1 VLGAALI
8 RAGHYQEARD
18 AYKKDLEER
27 PHSGFALYGIA
38 NAWEK
43 EGKQAEASKAYR
55 EFLDAWSHADP
66 DLSQIKTAQAYVQSQ
81 AIAQAK
87 PF

>member
-1 VLGAALI
+1 MQ
-8 RAGHYQEARD
+8 AGKFAEARD
-18 AYKKDLEER
+18 AYAKDLVER

-43 EGKQAEASKAYR
+43 QGKRDQAAKAYR

-66 DLSQIKTAQAYVQSQ
+66 DLTQVKSAQAYLSTQMVAQSGH
-81 AIAQAK
+81 
-87 PF
+87 